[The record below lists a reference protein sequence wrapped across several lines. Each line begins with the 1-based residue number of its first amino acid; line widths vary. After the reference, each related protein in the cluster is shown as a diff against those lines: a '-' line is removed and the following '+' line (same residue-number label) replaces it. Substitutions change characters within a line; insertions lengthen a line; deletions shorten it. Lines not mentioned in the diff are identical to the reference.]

1 MKLSSKFTNLKTKS
15 KVLLGIFSP
24 MVLLLLLGGIA
35 IININSITST
45 NKMVEHTHNVL
56 GDATSIVSSAVDME
70 TGMRGFLLAGQE
82 GFLDPYVNGEE
93 AVYTGIA
100 ALQETVND
108 NPGQVA
114 RLGEVEQVL
123 RDWQSEVTEPMID
136 LRRQVGTTATM
147 NDMASLVGEARGKQY
162 FDKFRALM
170 ADFSGEEIGLMSVRR
185 AANEATVRQTYIM
198 IGACIAIALLIG
210 GALAWFIGNGIANPI
225 KRMTEV
231 MQRLAEG
238 DKSVEIVGTERGD
251 EIGQMAE
258 TVEVFKQNAIE
269 TDRLREEQEETKK
282 RTEEERKE
290 IMLSLANDFET
301 SVSGIVEQVSSASTE
316 MEATAQ
322 SMATTAEQAT
332 NQTAKVAVASEQASA
347 NVQTVASASEELDT
361 SIREISGQVANSSDI
376 AQGAVT
382 AAEQAT
388 VQVQGLVDASQ
399 TIGDVVNL
407 INEIASQTNLLAL
420 NSTIEAAR
428 AGDAGKGFAVV
439 ASEVKNLATQTA
451 KATEEIDGQIT
462 GIQEATGEA
471 VKVIEG
477 ITKTISELNGI
488 AGTIAAAVEEQGAA
502 TGEISR
508 NVQEAATGTQ
518 EVNNNIESVRQA
530 SDETGKS
537 AGEVLNSARELS
549 QQSETLRG
557 EVDKFLAGVRAA

>member
-136 LRRQVGTTATM
+136 LRRQVGATATM

-162 FDKFRALM
+162 FDKFRSLM
-170 ADFSGEEIGLMSVRR
+170 ADFSGEEIGLMSVRQS
-185 AANEATVRQTYIM
+185 ANEATVRSTYIM

-210 GALAWFIGNGIANPI
+210 TALAWIIGNGVANPI
-225 KRMTEV
+225 KTMTDL
-231 MQRLAEG
+231 MQRLAKG
-238 DKSVEIVGTERGD
+238 DKSVEIVGTERRD

-269 TDRLREEQEETKK
+269 TDHLREEQEETKK
-282 RTEEERKE
+282 RTEKE
-290 IMLSLANDFET
+290 LKNLLGLANDFEA
-301 SVSGIVEQVSSASTE
+301 SVTGIVEQFSSASTE

-322 SMATTAEQAT
+322 AMSATAQQGAS
-332 NQTAKVAVASEQASA
+332 QTEKVAVASQQASA

-361 SIREISGQVANSSDI
+361 SIREISSQVANSSDI

-420 NSTIEAAR
+420 NATIEAAR

-451 KATEEIDGQIT
+451 RATEEIGGQIA
-462 GIQEATGEA
+462 GIQEATGDA